1 MRDGPEVALAEVV
14 VLAPELD
21 GYLYLHATQADLL
34 RRLGR
39 TEEARAAYKRARAL
53 ATNTAERDFLD
64 GRIAAVSA

>member
-1 MRDGPEVALAEVV
+1 EVV

-39 TEEARAAYKRARAL
+39 TEEARAAYERARAL
-53 ATNTAERDFLD
+53 ATNTAERDFLE
-64 GRIAAVSA
+64 GRIAAVTA